1 MSRLRLVINA
11 DDFGYSQERDEG
23 IVQCIQSR
31 LVTSCS
37 LLPNGLTAKTAAASV
52 ISLASDFDVSLGST
66 NFCKI
71 FFNLTMVIFK
81 NKLYGTTIS
90 IDWSTRK
97 K

>member
-66 NFCKI
+66 NFCKN